1 MIKMKKIACTL
12 ILCLLFFTASTYL
25 SDNAALAQE
34 EVLQSIVL
42 LSLTHDSETKDF
54 YNYSPA
60 ESLQDIKYF
69 VVAFWGMQDQITTF
83 TIKLSSAP
91 IMTSYEGR
99 VTYTLFAAGLPN
111 ILFADIETATDTTA
125 ASNSI
130 KADFPINAEFGF
142 AVVGA
147 TVLSRHDVD
156 DEVKM
161 SIKFSV
167 E

>member
-1 MIKMKKIACTL
+1 MQQTARALML
-12 ILCLLFFTASTYL
+12 LLCFCFSAGMSSRSAS
-25 SDNAALAQE
+25 AQE
-34 EVLQSIVL
+34 DLLQSMIM
-42 LSLTHDSETKDF
+42 LSLTHDSETRDF
-54 YNYSPA
+54 YNHSPA
-60 ESLQDIKYF
+60 ESLQDIRYF
-69 VVAFWGMQDQITTF
+69 VVAFAGLPDQIRTF
-83 TIKLSSAP
+83 TVRLSTAP
-91 IMTSYEGR
+91 LMKSYEGR
-99 VTYTLFAAGLPN
+99 VTYGLFVAGLPRM
-111 ILFADIETATDTTA
+111 LFADVETATDTTA

-142 AVVGA
+142 AIVGA